1 MTNYQPT
8 TLSALGLYVCSAAG
22 EGPAADTWCRLSGLR
37 LQKSHTM
44 SGSFMW
50 VWGLRFCVWTKDG
63 NYTVYRNHVWHVWHV
78 IWSITEQTKIF
89 TSHTHQEGIPDEENG
104 GVVASQVPVALFSVK
119 LDRKASWIS
128 HGVCWPRFTSWKE
141 THLSH
146 ESAVSAAMILPLCT
160 RLVLLTHGG
169 EADSDGC
176 RLPDMFKHLGF
187 AIASDVMS
195 HLKVAKRSCIMQ
207 ETIS

>member
-1 MTNYQPT
+1 MQTLWPQAPKVPHHVRVFHVGLGVTLLRVDEGWKLHSVQKPRVTCLTCDLINYGTN
-8 TLSALGLYVCSAAG
+8 S
-22 EGPAADTWCRLSGLR
+22 
-37 LQKSHTM
+37 
-44 SGSFMW
+44 
-50 VWGLRFCVWTKDG
+50 
-63 NYTVYRNHVWHVWHV
+63 
-78 IWSITEQTKIF
+78 KIF

-160 RLVLLTHGG
+160 RLVLLTDGG

-176 RLPDMFKHLGF
+176 RLPHMFKHLGF